1 MEASLRKAADVD
13 AKAAATR
20 LKYRLMPFSH
30 GTRACPG
37 YGFAMM
43 QVSTATVT
51 WQTHVVA
58 QARTTQHINL

>member
-43 QVSTATVT
+43 QVRRVLLADYM
-51 WQTHVVA
+51 
-58 QARTTQHINL
+58 